1 MALHQKPSGK
11 SPGLRSAC
19 GCVLRVTLLCTRR
32 WDIASSTDGGRMA
45 SGLLGG
51 EACHWTDRYCCE
63 PERLPRMLVRL
74 CTI

>member
-1 MALHQKPSGK
+1 ML
-11 SPGLRSAC
+11 
-19 GCVLRVTLLCTRR
+19 TLLGTRR

>member
-1 MALHQKPSGK
+1 MARRRKPSGK
-11 SPGLRSAC
+11 SQAANVSGRC
-19 GCVLRVTLLCTRR
+19 GGVLTLLGTRR

>member
-1 MALHQKPSGK
+1 MALHQKHSGK
-11 SPGLRSAC
+11 PPDCERFARC
-19 GCVLRVTLLCTRR
+19 GGVLTLLGTRR
-32 WDIASSTDGGRMA
+32 WDIASSTDGSRMA